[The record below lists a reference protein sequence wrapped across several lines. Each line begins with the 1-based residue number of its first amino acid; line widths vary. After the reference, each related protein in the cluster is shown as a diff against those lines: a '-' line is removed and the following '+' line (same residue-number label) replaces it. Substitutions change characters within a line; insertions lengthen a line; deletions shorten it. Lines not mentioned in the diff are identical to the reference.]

1 MSEPTPSTSGTRLQ
15 VVLPDE
21 SPGMPVSTLV
31 DLGVRAEELGART
44 LWLPDHLLPPHPY
57 GRTFGGVYEPLVT
70 LGYLAARTRRVRLG
84 TSVLVLPMRD
94 PFTVAR
100 QVATL
105 DRLSGGR
112 FTLGVGVGWSREE
125 FAEVGSDFS
134 TRGVR
139 TDEALALLR
148 HLFEG
153 EGAFE
158 GRFHSYGRGVFEP
171 RPNTRIR
178 VMVGGVSDAA
188 LRRAA
193 AWADEWQGLDPDPEA
208 FGAARERLL
217 AAAGRPMETGVRMAW
232 SGEEEG
238 LEEAVARFRALSE
251 AGADAVA
258 VWFGDAEGFG
268 ERMERFVEAL
278 GRRAEGA

>member
-21 SPGMPVSTLV
+21 SPDMPVSTLV
-31 DLGVRAEELGART
+31 DLGVRAEELGARA
-44 LWLPDHLLPPHPY
+44 LWLPDHLLPPRPY

-94 PFTVAR
+94 PFTVAK

-125 FAEVGSDFS
+125 FAAVGSDFS
-134 TRGVR
+134 TRGAR

-148 HLFEG
+148 HLLEG
-153 EGAFE
+153 EGAFD

-171 RPNTRIR
+171 RPSGRIR
-178 VMVGGVSDAA
+178 VMVGGGSDAA

-208 FGAARERLL
+208 FGKARKRLL
-217 AAAGRPMETGVRMAW
+217 AAAGRPMETEARMAW

-238 LEEAVARFRALSE
+238 LEEAVARFRSLVE

-268 ERMERFVEAL
+268 ERMERFAGAL
-278 GRRAEGA
+278 RRAEGA